1 MTALTRYILVQL
13 PGWLCLALLLWWA
26 IYNDWMATGIAA
38 LIMAGWILK
47 DAALYPLC
55 RPGFETGPDTGPKA
69 LIGREARVVTALAP
83 EGQIRLNGEFWNAR
97 SRDNETIDHGRRI
110 RITATDGLTL
120 IVEPAG

>member
-1 MTALTRYILVQL
+1 MTPLTRYILVQT

-26 IYNDWMATGIAA
+26 AYNDWIAAWTAA

-55 RPGFETGPDTGPKA
+55 KPGFETGPAIGPGA
-69 LIGREARVVTALAP
+69 LVGRQAKVITALTP

-97 SRDNETIDHGRRI
+97 SHDNETISPGQRI
-110 RITATDGLTL
+110 RITGTDGLTL